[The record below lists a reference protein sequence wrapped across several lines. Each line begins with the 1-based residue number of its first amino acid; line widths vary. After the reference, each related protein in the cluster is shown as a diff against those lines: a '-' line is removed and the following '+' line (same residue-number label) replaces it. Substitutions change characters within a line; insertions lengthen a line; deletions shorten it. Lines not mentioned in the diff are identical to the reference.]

1 VVIIQTYLQL
11 KLSFKQLKFNKQFM
25 KNVLSLIFAGL
36 FGGLIV
42 VGGMK
47 LMDRNVNVSPRNF
60 TKFASDNTPIG
71 GVVDLAQAAANAT
84 PSVVYIEAQE
94 SASNANNQRRG
105 DDFFGQFF
113 GFQSGPKKGTGSGVI
128 ISADGYIVTNNHVVD
143 FADEVKVTLPSPD
156 NRVMTAKVVGKDPRY
171 DVAVLKINAT
181 NLPAIQKGNSDA
193 LRIGEWVL
201 AIGYPYDIGT
211 TVTAGIISAK
221 DKKLREDN
229 PMEDFL
235 QTDAVVN
242 PGNSGGAL
250 VDGQGRL
257 VGINTAIQTQT
268 GSYVGYS
275 FAIPITIVSKVI
287 EDIKA
292 GKVPSQTKPQAQQGF
307 NRGNGNVSRPKL
319 GIEMVPD
326 QYFEEVAKEKDL
338 NITEGVIVENVLNGS
353 SAQYAG
359 LLPNDVIVKIDGDTI
374 RSTQELKEKVSSA
387 KTGDVLKVMVFRNGK
402 TKEVAVTLRG

>member
-1 VVIIQTYLQL
+1 
-11 KLSFKQLKFNKQFM
+11 M

-36 FGGLIV
+36 FGGLVV

-47 LMDRNVNVSPRNF
+47 LMDKNVNVSPRNF
-60 TKFASDNTPIG
+60 TKFASDNAPVG

-143 FADEVKVTLPSPD
+143 FADEVKVTLPAPD

-292 GKVPSQTKPQAQQGF
+292 GKVPAQTKPQAQQGL
-307 NRGNGNVSRPKL
+307 NRGNGNAPRPKL

-338 NITEGVIVENVLNGS
+338 NISEGVIVENVLNGS

-359 LLPNDVIVKIDGDTI
+359 LLPNDVIVKIDGDAI

>member
-1 VVIIQTYLQL
+1 
-11 KLSFKQLKFNKQFM
+11 M

-36 FGGLIV
+36 VGGLVV
-42 VGGMK
+42 VGGRE
-47 LMDRNVNVSPRNF
+47 LMDKNVNISPRNF
-60 TKFASDNTPIG
+60 TKFASETTPVG
-71 GVVDLAQAAANAT
+71 GVVDLSQAAANAT

-94 SASNANNQRRG
+94 AASNANQRRN

-113 GFQSGPKKGTGSGVI
+113 GFQTGPKKGTGSGVI
-128 ISADGYIVTNNHVVD
+128 ISSDGYIVTNNHVVD
-143 FADEVKVTLPSPD
+143 FADEVKVTLPAPD

-171 DVAVLKINAT
+171 DVAVLKINAS

-275 FAIPITIVSKVI
+275 FAIPISIVSKVV

-292 GKVPSQTKPQAQQGF
+292 GKVPAQSKPQAQQGF
-307 NRGNGNVSRPKL
+307 RSNTPRPKL

-326 QYFEEVAKEKDL
+326 QYFDEVAKDKDL
-338 NITEGVIVENVLNGS
+338 NITEGVIVDNVMNGS

-359 LLPNDVIVKIDGDTI
+359 ILPNDVIIKIDGEVI

-387 KTGDVLKVMVFRNGK
+387 KTGDVLKVVVFRNGK

>member
-1 VVIIQTYLQL
+1 
-11 KLSFKQLKFNKQFM
+11 M

-36 FGGLIV
+36 VGGLVV
-42 VGGMK
+42 VGGRE
-47 LMDRNVNVSPRNF
+47 LMDRNVNISPRNF
-60 TKFASDNTPIG
+60 TKFASETIPVG
-71 GVVDLAQAAANAT
+71 GVVDLSQAAANAT

-94 SASNANNQRRG
+94 AASNTNQRRN

-113 GFQSGPKKGTGSGVI
+113 GFQTGPKKGTGSGVI
-128 ISADGYIVTNNHVVD
+128 ISTDGYIVTNNHVVD
-143 FADEVKVTLPSPD
+143 FADEVKVTLPAPD

-171 DVAVLKINAT
+171 DVAVLKINAS

-275 FAIPITIVSKVI
+275 FAIPISIVSKVVD
-287 EDIKA
+287 DIKA
-292 GKVPSQTKPQAQQGF
+292 GKVPQQSKPQAQQGLRS
-307 NRGNGNVSRPKL
+307 NTPRPKL

-338 NITEGVIVENVLNGS
+338 NITEGVIVDNVMNGS

-359 LLPNDVIVKIDGDTI
+359 ILPNDVIIKIDGEAI

>member
-1 VVIIQTYLQL
+1 
-11 KLSFKQLKFNKQFM
+11 M

-36 FGGLIV
+36 FGGLVV

-47 LMDRNVNVSPRNF
+47 LMDRNVNIAPRTY
-60 TKFASDNTPIG
+60 TKFASENTPIG
-71 GVVDLAQAAANAT
+71 GVVDLSQAAANAT

-94 SASNANNQRRG
+94 AASASNQRRG

-113 GFQSGPKKGTGSGVI
+113 GYQMGPKKGTGSGVI
-128 ISADGYIVTNNHVVD
+128 ISQDGYIVTNNHVVD
-143 FADEVKVTLPSPD
+143 FADEVKVTLPAPD

-257 VGINTAIQTQT
+257 IGINTAIQTQT

-275 FAIPITIVSKVI
+275 FAIPISIVAKVV

-292 GKVPSQTKPQAQQGF
+292 GKVPPPAKLQGQQRLNG
-307 NRGNGNVSRPKL
+307 GNVSRPKL

-338 NITEGVIVENVLNGS
+338 NVSEGVIVENVLNGS

-359 LLPNDVIVKIDGDTI
+359 LLPNDVIVKIDGDAI
-374 RSTQELKEKVSSA
+374 RTTQELKEKVSNA

-402 TKEVAVTLRG
+402 TKEVVVTLRG

>member
-1 VVIIQTYLQL
+1 
-11 KLSFKQLKFNKQFM
+11 M

-36 FGGLIV
+36 FGGLVV

-47 LMDRNVNVSPRNF
+47 LMDKNVNIAPRNY
-60 TKFASDNTPIG
+60 TKFASENTPIG
-71 GVVDLAQAAANAT
+71 GVVDLSQAAANAT

-94 SASNANNQRRG
+94 AASASNQRRG

-113 GFQSGPKKGTGSGVI
+113 GYQMGPKKGTGSGVI
-128 ISADGYIVTNNHVVD
+128 ISQDGYIVTNNHVVD
-143 FADEVKVTLPSPD
+143 FADEVKVTLPAPD

-257 VGINTAIQTQT
+257 IGINTAIQTQT

-275 FAIPITIVSKVI
+275 FAIPISIVAKVV

-292 GKVPSQTKPQAQQGF
+292 GKVPPPVKQGQQRLNG
-307 NRGNGNVSRPKL
+307 GNVSRPKL

-338 NITEGVIVENVLNGS
+338 NVSEGVIVENVLNGS

-359 LLPNDVIVKIDGDTI
+359 LLPNDVIVKIDGDAI
-374 RSTQELKEKVSSA
+374 RSTQELKEKVSNA
-387 KTGDVLKVMVFRNGK
+387 KAGDVLKVMVFRNGK
-402 TKEVAVTLRG
+402 TKELAVTLRG

>member
-1 VVIIQTYLQL
+1 
-11 KLSFKQLKFNKQFM
+11 M

-36 FGGLIV
+36 VGGLVV
-42 VGGMK
+42 VGGRE
-47 LMDRNVNVSPRNF
+47 LMDRNVNISPRNF
-60 TKFASDNTPIG
+60 TKFASETTPVG
-71 GVVDLAQAAANAT
+71 GVVDLSQAAANAT

-94 SASNANNQRRG
+94 AASNTNQRRN

-113 GFQSGPKKGTGSGVI
+113 GFQTGPKKGTGSGVI
-128 ISADGYIVTNNHVVD
+128 ISSDGYIVTNNHVVD
-143 FADEVKVTLPSPD
+143 FADEVKVTLPAPD

-171 DVAVLKINAT
+171 DVAVLKINAS

-275 FAIPITIVSKVI
+275 FAIPISIVTKVI
-287 EDIKA
+287 DDIKA
-292 GKVPSQTKPQAQQGF
+292 GKVPQQAKPQAQQGF
-307 NRGNGNVSRPKL
+307 RGNAGRPKL

-326 QYFEEVAKEKDL
+326 QYFEEVAREKDL
-338 NITEGVIVENVLNGS
+338 NITEGVIVDNVMNGS

-359 LLPNDVIVKIDGDTI
+359 ILPNDVIIKIDGEVI

>member
-1 VVIIQTYLQL
+1 
-11 KLSFKQLKFNKQFM
+11 M

-36 FGGLIV
+36 FGGLVV
-42 VGGMK
+42 VGGTK
-47 LMDRNVNVSPRNF
+47 LMDKNVNIAPRSF
-60 TKFASDNTPIG
+60 TKFVSETAPVG

-84 PSVVYIEAQE
+84 SSVVYIEAQE
-94 SASNANNQRRG
+94 AASNNNQRRG
-105 DDFFGQFF
+105 DDLFGQFF

-143 FADEVKVTLPSPD
+143 FADEVKVTLPAPD
-156 NRVMTAKVVGKDPRY
+156 GRVMTAKVVGKDPRY

-221 DKKLREDN
+221 DRKLREDN

-275 FAIPITIVSKVI
+275 FAIPISIVSKVI
-287 EDIKA
+287 DDIKA
-292 GKVPSQTKPQAQQGF
+292 GKVPAQTKPQAQQGF
-307 NRGNGNVSRPKL
+307 NRGNGNASRPKL

-326 QYFEEVAKEKDL
+326 QYFGEVAKEKDL
-338 NITEGVIVENVLNGS
+338 NITEGVIVADVLNGS

-359 LLPNDVIVKIDGDTI
+359 LLPNDVIVKIDGDAI

-387 KTGDVLKVMVFRNGK
+387 KTGDVLKVLVFRNGK
-402 TKEVAVTLRG
+402 TKEVAVTLRS

>member
-1 VVIIQTYLQL
+1 
-11 KLSFKQLKFNKQFM
+11 M

-36 FGGLIV
+36 VGGLVV
-42 VGGMK
+42 VGGRE
-47 LMDRNVNVSPRNF
+47 LMDKNVNIAPRNF
-60 TKFASDNTPIG
+60 TKFASETTPIG
-71 GVVDLAQAAANAT
+71 GVVDLSQAAANAT

-94 SASNANNQRRG
+94 AASNNNQRQNN
-105 DDFFGQFF
+105 DLFSQFF
-113 GFQSGPKKGTGSGVI
+113 GFQMGPKKGTGSGVI
-128 ISADGYIVTNNHVVD
+128 ISTDGYIVTNNHVVD
-143 FADEVKVTLPSPD
+143 FADEVKVTLPAPD

-257 VGINTAIQTQT
+257 IGINTAIQTQT

-275 FAIPITIVSKVI
+275 FAIPISIVSKVVD
-287 EDIKA
+287 DIKA
-292 GKVPSQTKPQAQQGF
+292 GKVPQQAKPQAQQGF
-307 NRGNGNVSRPKL
+307 RSNIPRPKL

-326 QYFEEVAKEKDL
+326 QYFDQVAKEKDL
-338 NITEGVIVENVLNGS
+338 NITEGVIVDNVLNGS

-359 LLPNDVIVKIDGDTI
+359 LLPNDVIVKIDGEVI

-387 KTGDVLKVMVFRNGK
+387 KTGDVLKVIVFRNGK